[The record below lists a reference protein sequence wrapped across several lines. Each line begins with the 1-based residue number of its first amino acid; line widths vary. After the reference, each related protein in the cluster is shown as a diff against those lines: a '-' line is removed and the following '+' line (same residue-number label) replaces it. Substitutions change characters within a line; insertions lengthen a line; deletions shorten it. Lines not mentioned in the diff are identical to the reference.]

1 MMKSTFALVLA
12 VILAVL
18 GSISQTAR
26 AQGFTESDIVFYGEV
41 RKSGGGQTVL
51 LQSGHLKLT
60 FVNQRNP
67 ANRVT
72 LETEL
77 QPTGSGSSKPWSYSI
92 KVPLAY
98 LPEAPRIGEFLAVNN
113 ANTNFKIEEITI
125 DGVPATLPDGSKEFY
140 GLSFASRSG
149 NYRMDLLVVGNSTD
163 SDGDGL
169 PDWWEELFGLDPD
182 LADANG
188 DLDNDGW
195 SNLEEFHR
203 GSNPAVSN
211 RDPLLVTSEILV
223 PESGE
228 AGIYPQILDS
238 DTADNGISLM
248 FPYGPGGGF
257 RIKYDGAPLAPD
269 ARISIADIRSGR
281 LTIAHTNRSAGSMA
295 LPVQWS
301 DGGTDFSGEVQV
313 RAVSPST
320 RDGSDASLWLDGHDL
335 PSSGASISIWADR
348 SGNNRNA
355 TQPLPA
361 YQPAV
366 TDHAADFSKVAS
378 SHLFFQDSSLPSSDH
393 TVLAAY
399 AAAGSSDAPQTLLS
413 TNRGYLQL
421 AATAQAVS
429 YPGAPTYQV
438 DGAAIHGYENAAGKA
453 TTSIF
458 RRQNSLLQNILGLSY
473 DGESISTA
481 TIDPVLP
488 TLGARRS
495 AVPNGTASPVDQVFS
510 GKLQELIVFPA
521 ALAEQKLRA
530 VNDYLQSKWAA
541 SVVWDFSTNL
551 KDISLTAG
559 PATQSRIIRG
569 GFGTDRLAGGA
580 GADIL
585 SGGAG
590 DDFLTGGG
598 GADRFVFGGV
608 DLGRDQIT
616 DFDPANDILDI
627 SAPFWGVKG
636 DARNFISV
644 RLDVN
649 YSAAVPTLD
658 STLIVT
664 RPDGSKQEIVLQN
677 TVVGATDLIRLI
689 TEGHIRMGGLSIPTT
704 VQLSLGSGSP
714 TGTLGESLTQSFTVN
729 ITRSGAGVSAALDVP
744 LGLFQGSGRRFVIDG
759 ASSNEGARTVVSF
772 ARGETTKTITVHP
785 VPDLE
790 TSGVSNLEVAVL
802 PQFKYSVSGASVAQT
817 ISDNPT
823 VSLEITQANAV
834 ATPAQ
839 PARVVLRRTGGTAQS
854 LTVDFQ
860 LEGTAVNG
868 VHINQIPSSATI
880 AAGQSSRE
888 IQISARA
895 AGLAAGPKV
904 LLLRL
909 ASRDRYLLAD
919 PHEAVL
925 YVGNTAAETN
935 GAGFDRWLASASHG
949 SMMSRADLERLAPG
963 KVGDYLKAY
972 AFGLQSVDQLGAHEV
987 SLRIADGRPELSAPS
1002 QFNAADLRW
1011 AVEASDSLGNWGDAT
1026 STFVRNSDPA
1036 GLKLVGPPV
1045 AQTGKS
1051 RFFRLSMST
1060 DPGQLASSSIAATT
1074 GGTTYGM
1081 SGNANWKADS
1091 TTGALMSSGGSSG
1104 ETNRIISNL
1113 TGPVDLDFEME
1124 ILDGNWDDSL
1134 VFYIDGVRQSGTDG
1148 SVVRIRKSL
1157 STPGKHLLMWEF
1169 TKGAGRAVIRN
1180 LAK

>member
-1 MMKSTFALVLA
+1 MKSTFALVLT

-18 GSISQTAR
+18 GSISHTAR

-60 FVNQRNP
+60 FVNQRNK

-77 QPTGSGSSKPWSYSI
+77 RPTGQGSTKPWSYSI
-92 KVPLAY
+92 KVPIAY
-98 LPEAPRIGEFLAVNN
+98 LPETPRIGEFLAVNN
-113 ANTNFKIEEITI
+113 ATTNFKIEEITI
-125 DGVPATLPDGSKEFY
+125 DGAPATLPDGSKEFY

-149 NYRMDLLVVGNSTD
+149 NYRLDLLVPGSSED

-169 PDWWEELFGLDPD
+169 PDWWEKLFGLNPN

-188 DLDNDGW
+188 DPDNDGW
-195 SNLEEFHR
+195 SNLEEFRR
-203 GSNPAVSN
+203 GSNPVVSN
-211 RDPLLVTSEILV
+211 RDPQLVTSEILV
-223 PESGE
+223 PENGE
-228 AGIYPQILDS
+228 AGIYPQVLDS
-238 DTADNGISLM
+238 DTADSGISLM
-248 FPYGPGGGF
+248 FTTGSGGGF
-257 RIKYDGAPLAPD
+257 RIKYDGAPLTPGG
-269 ARISIADIRSGR
+269 RIPLSDFRSGR
-281 LTIAHTNRSAGSMA
+281 LTIAQTSGSAGSFP
-295 LPVQWS
+295 LPVTWS
-301 DGGTDFSGEVQV
+301 DGGVDYTGEVLV
-313 RAVSPST
+313 RSVSPSA
-320 RDGSDASLWLDGHDL
+320 RDGSDASLWLDGYDL
-335 PSSGASISIWADR
+335 PASGTPVGTWADR
-348 SGNNRNA
+348 SGNSRNA

-361 YQPAV
+361 YQPTVGDRAV
-366 TDHAADFSKVAS
+366 DFSKVAS
-378 SHLFFQDSSLPSSDH
+378 SHLFFQDASLPSTDH

-399 AAAGSSDAPQTLLS
+399 TAAGSSDAPQTLLS

-421 AATAQAVS
+421 AATSQAIS
-429 YPGAPTYQV
+429 YPGAPTYQI

-453 TTSIF
+453 TTSVF

-473 DGESISTA
+473 DGESAATA
-481 TIDPVLP
+481 AIDPVLP

-495 AVPNGTASPVDQVFS
+495 AVANGSASPVDQVFS
-510 GKLQELIVFPA
+510 GKIQELIVFPV
-521 ALAEQKLRA
+521 ALAEQKLRG
-530 VNDYLQSKWAA
+530 VNDYLQSKWNSAA
-541 SVVWDFSTNL
+541 VWDFSTNL
-551 KDISLTAG
+551 KDITLTAG
-559 PATQSRIIRG
+559 PGSQPRIIRG
-569 GFGTDRLAGGA
+569 GFGADRLAGGA
-580 GADIL
+580 GADTL

-598 GADRFVFGGV
+598 GADTFVFGGV

-616 DFDPANDILDI
+616 DFDPANDVLDI
-627 SAPFWGVKG
+627 SSPFWGVKG
-636 DARNFISV
+636 DARNHVSV

-649 YSAAVPTLD
+649 YSNPVPTLD

-664 RPDGSKQEIVLQN
+664 RPDGSKFEVVLQN

-689 TEGHIRMGGLSIPTT
+689 TEGHIRMGSLSIPTT
-704 VQLSLGSGSP
+704 VQLSLASVTSSGS
-714 TGTLGESLTQSFTVN
+714 LGESLTQSFTVN
-729 ITRSGAGVSAALDVP
+729 LTRSGAGVSAALDVP
-744 LGLFQGSGRRFVIDG
+744 LGLFQASGRRFVIDG

-790 TSGVSNLEVAVL
+790 TTGVSNLEVAVL

-817 ISDNPT
+817 ISDNPM

-834 ATPAQ
+834 AGISQ
-839 PARVVLRRTGGTAQS
+839 PARIVLRRSGATTQS

-868 VHINQIPSSATI
+868 VHINTIPSSATI

-895 AGLAAGPKV
+895 AGLTAGPKV

-909 ASRDRYLLAD
+909 ASRDRYMLGD
-919 PHEAVL
+919 PHEAVI

-935 GAGFDRWLASASHG
+935 GAGFDRWLASASRG
-949 SMMSRADLERLAPG
+949 AMNSRADLERLFPN
-963 KVGDYLKAY
+963 KVGDYLQAY
-972 AFGLQSVDQLGAHEV
+972 AFGLQSVDDLGKHGV
-987 SLRIADGRPELSAPS
+987 SLRIAGGRPELSAPG

-1011 AVEASDSLGNWGDAT
+1011 AVQASDGLGNWGDAT
-1026 STFVRNSDPA
+1026 NSFVRNADPA

-1074 GGTTYGM
+1074 GGASYGM

-1091 TTGALMSSGGSSG
+1091 ATGALTSSGGSTG

-1113 TGPVDLDFEME
+1113 SGPVDLDFEME
-1124 ILDGNWDDSL
+1124 ILDGDWDDSL

-1148 SVVRIRKSL
+1148 SVVRFTKSL
-1157 STPGKHLLMWEF
+1157 TTPGKHLLMWEF
-1169 TKGAGRAVIRN
+1169 TKGSGRAVIRN

>member
-1 MMKSTFALVLA
+1 MKSLFVRITTALLLCLPA
-12 VILAVL
+12 GRLC
-18 GSISQTAR
+18 
-26 AQGFTESDIVFYGEV
+26 AQGFTDSHVLFYGAV
-41 RKSGGGQTVL
+41 RQAGGAQSVL
-51 LQSGHLKLT
+51 LQAGHLEMT
-60 FVNQRNP
+60 FVNQSNS
-67 ANRVT
+67 ANKVT
-72 LETEL
+72 LETDL
-77 QPTGSGSSKPWSYSI
+77 APTGVGDSKPYSYAL
-92 KVPLAY
+92 KVPMAY
-98 LPEAPRIGEFLAVNN
+98 LPDARRMDEFLSIGA
-113 ANTNFKIEEITI
+113 ASTQFKIQEIRINGTA
-125 DGVPATLPDGSKEFY
+125 ATLPDGSKEFY
-140 GLSFASRSG
+140 SLSFANRGS
-149 NYRMDLLVVGNSTD
+149 NYQLDLLIAGDSID

-169 PDWWEELFGLDPD
+169 PDWWERLYGLDPN
-182 LADANG
+182 LADSG
-188 DLDNDGW
+188 DDPDHDGW
-195 SNLEEFHR
+195 SNLEEFRR
-203 GSNPAVSN
+203 GSNPTVSN
-211 RDPLLVTSEILV
+211 RDPQLVTSEILV

-228 AGIYPQILDS
+228 AGIYPQVLDS
-238 DTADNGISLM
+238 DTAESGIQLM
-248 FPYGPGGGF
+248 FGAGSGGGF
-257 RIKYDGAPLAPD
+257 QIKHDGVPLAPGG
-269 ARISIADIRSGR
+269 RIPLSDFRSGR
-281 LTIAHTNRSAGSMA
+281 LTISQSIGSAGSFV
-295 LPVQWS
+295 LPVTWS
-301 DGGTDFSGEVQV
+301 DGGDDFSGEVLV
-313 RAVSPST
+313 RAVSPSA
-320 RDGSDASLWLDGHDL
+320 RDGSDSSLWLDGFDL
-335 PSSGASISIWADR
+335 PSSGSAISTWADR

-361 YQPAV
+361 YQPTV

-378 SHLFFQDSSLPSSDH
+378 SHLFFQDTSLPSADH

-399 AAAGSSDAPQTLLS
+399 TAAGTSDAPQTLLS

-421 AATAQAVS
+421 DATTQAVS
-429 YPGAPTYQV
+429 YPGSPVYQI
-438 DGAAIHGYENAAGKA
+438 DGTAIRGFENAAGKA

-458 RRQNSLLQNILGLSY
+458 RRQNALLQNILGLSY
-473 DGESISTA
+473 DGENIATA
-481 TIDPVLP
+481 TVDPVLP
-488 TLGARRS
+488 TLGARRA
-495 AVPNGTASPVDQVFS
+495 AVSNGSSSPVDQVFS
-510 GKLQELIVFPA
+510 GKLQELIVFPT
-521 ALAEQKLRA
+521 ALAEQKLRG
-530 VNDYLQSKWAA
+530 VNDYLRSKWNSA
-541 SVVWDFSTNL
+541 VVWDFSTNL
-551 KDISLTAG
+551 KDITLTAG
-559 PATQSRIIRG
+559 PAAQPRIIRG
-569 GFGTDRLAGGA
+569 GFGTDRIAGGP
-580 GADIL
+580 GPDTL

-590 DDFLTGGG
+590 DDVLTGGS
-598 GADRFVFGGV
+598 GADTFVFGGV

-636 DARNFISV
+636 DARNYISV

-649 YSAAVPTLD
+649 YSTAVPTLD

-664 RPDGSKQEIVLQN
+664 RPDGTKLEIVLKN

-704 VQLSLGSGSP
+704 VQLALAPGSP
-714 TGTLGESLTQSFTVN
+714 TGALGESLTQSFTVN
-729 ITRSGAGVSAALDVP
+729 ITRSGAGVAAALDVP

-759 ASSNEGARTVVSF
+759 ASSNEGARTVVTF

-790 TSGVSNLEVAVL
+790 SSGVSNLELAVL
-802 PQFKYSVSGASVAQT
+802 PQFKYSVSGASVAQA

-868 VHINQIPSSATI
+868 VHINQIPNSATI

-904 LLLRL
+904 LLVRL
-909 ASRDRYLLAD
+909 ASRDRYLLGD

-935 GAGFDRWLASASHG
+935 GAGFDRWLATTSRG
-949 SMMSRADLERLAPG
+949 SMNSRADLERLYPN
-963 KVGDYLKAY
+963 KVGDYLQAY
-972 AFGLQSVDQLGAHEV
+972 AFGLKSVDELGGKGV
-987 SLRIADGRPELSAPS
+987 SLRIVGGRPELTAPG

-1011 AVEASDSLGNWGDAT
+1011 SVQASDRPGNWGDAT
-1026 STFVRNSDPA
+1026 SAFVRNADPN

-1045 AQTGKS
+1045 AQTGSS
-1051 RFFRLSMST
+1051 RFFRLSMGT

-1074 GGTTYGM
+1074 GGSSYGM
-1081 SGNANWKADS
+1081 SGNANWTADPQS
-1091 TTGALMSSGGSSG
+1091 GALTSSGGSIG

-1113 TGPVDLDFEME
+1113 SGPVSLDFEME

-1134 VFYIDGVRQSGTDG
+1134 VFYIDGVRQSVTDG
-1148 SVVRIRKSL
+1148 SVVRFQKSL
-1157 STPGKHLLMWEF
+1157 STPGRHLLMWEF
-1169 TKGAGRAVIRN
+1169 TKGSGRAVIRN